1 MVLVYN
7 SGSQIVLTVKEL
19 AKESSVLCQ
28 FFHDHPFFEVF
39 SNKRNGQ
46 FFDSEYFSKNWNWPF
61 FDSEILKNQTAEW
74 SCCR

>member
-7 SGSQIVLTVKEL
+7 SDSQIVLTVKEL

-46 FFDSEYFSKNWNWPF
+46 FFDSEYFSKNWNWRF
-61 FDSEILKNQTAEW
+61 FDSEIL
-74 SCCR
+74 